1 MSDLRD
7 ARLRRALES
16 APDADQRPD
25 QETRRAVL
33 EAARKAVA
41 PPPRVRWWARL
52 WQGMGERSL
61 PWNAALAT
69 VVLATLVT
77 VLWREREIPAAR
89 PEVAPPSEPAPTAQ
103 APAMAPPAQPVAPA
117 APPAKAAPVR
127 ERRAEVAV
135 EALRDREVGELAKSG
150 SAPPPSEPGT
160 HSDLA
165 AAGRASSPPAA
176 APAMSRA
183 ESTAAPHWTH
193 VRIIDQGRSLELTRE
208 QASRLAPL
216 LNEMAREA
224 RSGEPLAI
232 AATQR
237 VELMREGELAGVI
250 ELAGP
255 QVRWTPAGRGS
266 FTARPEEARLQALRE
281 EIGRALQR

>member
-16 APDADQRPD
+16 APDADQRPN

-33 EAARKAVA
+33 EAARKASA
-41 PPPRVRWWARL
+41 PPPRASWWARL
-52 WQGMGERSL
+52 WQRMGERSL

-69 VVLATLVT
+69 VVLATLVI
-77 VLWREREIPAAR
+77 VLWREREIPGAR
-89 PEVAPPSEPAPTAQ
+89 PDVAPTSEPAPVAQ
-103 APAMAPPAQPVAPA
+103 APAAAPPAQPATPA
-117 APPAKAAPVR
+117 APPPKAAP
-127 ERRAEVAV
+127 RAQRQPPP
-135 EALRDREVGELAKSG
+135 ALRDREVRELAKSG
-150 SAPPPSEPGT
+150 TAPPSPEPSI
-160 HSDLA
+160 HADLA
-165 AAGRASSPPAA
+165 AAARAPAPAAA

-183 ESTAAPHWTH
+183 ESTATLQWTNI
-193 VRIIDQGRSLELTRE
+193 RITDTGRSLELTRE
-208 QASRLAPL
+208 QAPRLAQL
-216 LNEMAREA
+216 LNEIAREA
-224 RSGEPLAI
+224 RSREPLEI

-255 QVRWTPAGRGS
+255 QIRWTPAGRGS